1 MRDNSQAMP
10 RISAYVIAYNEAD
23 KIEAALRSI
32 AWADEILVVD
42 SFSTDDTVKIAQRYT
57 KDILQVPFEGF
68 GKLRNDAIERLT
80 GDWIFS
86 LDADERC
93 TPAAAEE
100 IRATVARADAA
111 DAYLVPRRN
120 YVFGRWMRHS
130 GYTPD
135 YRQPQLF
142 RRGRL
147 RYTEDAV
154 HETYLLEGRLAIL
167 REPIAQ
173 VPFRDLAQMLH
184 KMQRYSTLGTDRLRR
199 RGARPSMPSALV
211 HGVAAFLR
219 HYVFQLGFLDG
230 WAGFVIAFAN
240 LEGTFYRYAKHVEGE
255 KGLVREP
262 ELPRS
267 FLGGSGGFSP
277 GSRG

>member
-1 MRDNSQAMP
+1 MP
-10 RISAYVIAYNEAD
+10 RISVYIIAFNEAD
-23 KIEAALRSI
+23 KIDAALRSVQ
-32 AWADEILVVD
+32 WADEIVVAD
-42 SFSTDDTVKIAQRYT
+42 SSSTDSTVEIARRYT
-57 KDILQVPFEGF
+57 DRVVQVPFEGF
-68 GKLRNDAIERLT
+68 GKLRNAVLAQLT

-93 TPAAAEE
+93 TSAAAEE
-100 IRATVARADAA
+100 IRRVTSDPHAS

-130 GYTPD
+130 GYFPD

-154 HETYLLEGRLAIL
+154 HETYVLDGSLGIL

-173 VPFRDLAQMLH
+173 VPFRDLSQMLY
-184 KMQRYSTLGTDRLRR
+184 KMQRYSTLGVQRLEQ
-199 RGARPSMPSALV
+199 RGVRPSMWRALL
-211 HGVAAFLR
+211 HATASFLR
-219 HYVFQLGFLDG
+219 HYVIKLGVLDG

-240 LEGTFYRYAKHVEGE
+240 FEGTFYRYAKHLEDQRQM
-255 KGLVREP
+255 VREP
-262 ELPRS
+262 PLPPTFRN
-267 FLGGSGGFSP
+267 
-277 GSRG
+277 